1 MTDFE
6 STVVIKPNKI
16 SGMDCFKT
24 LRPRQ
29 EGRHF
34 PDDILKCIFL
44 DENVL
49 IVIKMSLKFV
59 PKGPIN
65 NIPALVQTMAWQQPG
80 DKPLSGPMM
89 VTLLTYMR
97 QSASMSQLNN
107 GAFRNVFKLNVLTWV
122 IKFQRTKVDV

>member
-16 SGMDCFKT
+16 SVMDCFKT